1 MKGWIAL
8 YRKIKKWQ
16 HYQNPTLRVV
26 FEDLLLDACHEPIW
40 CQGIRLEVGEVATSL
55 SQLEEN
61 TGFSRHTIINAL
73 RTLEETGEIK
83 RKRCKNY
90 TIVKICKYIV
100 YQSIITN
107 NGAMVAPLTI
117 ENGSKY
123 APILTSS
130 GAEGGAMVAPITTKQ
145 QNNIERDNMR
155 ACAREKIEQL
165 KVQVSDSWS
174 IEQALYVNHITEQQY
189 KQLTDEIF
197 ADWLFALDE
206 SKPAQPQLDEIN
218 KKHFLAVLRI
228 KAQILNRTNNQCN
241 EEVSTDRNTR
251 RRGADTTATRTED
264 YEDSF

>member
-1 MKGWIAL
+1 
-8 YRKIKKWQ
+8 
-16 HYQNPTLRVV
+16 
-26 FEDLLLDACHEPIW
+26 
-40 CQGIRLEVGEVATSL
+40 
-55 SQLEEN
+55 
-61 TGFSRHTIINAL
+61 
-73 RTLEETGEIK
+73 
-83 RKRCKNY
+83 
-90 TIVKICKYIV
+90 
-100 YQSIITN
+100 
-107 NGAMVAPLTI
+107 
-117 ENGSKY
+117 
-123 APILTSS
+123 
-130 GAEGGAMVAPITTKQ
+130 
-145 QNNIERDNMR
+145 MR

>member
-107 NGAMVAPLTI
+107 NDAMAAPLTI
-117 ENGSKY
+117 ENGAKY

-130 GAEGGAMVAPITTKQ
+130 GAEGGAMVAPKTTKQ

-155 ACAREKIEQL
+155 ACACEKIEQL

-174 IEQALYVNHITEQQY
+174 IEQARYVNHITEQQY

-241 EEVSTDRNTR
+241 EEDSTDSNTR